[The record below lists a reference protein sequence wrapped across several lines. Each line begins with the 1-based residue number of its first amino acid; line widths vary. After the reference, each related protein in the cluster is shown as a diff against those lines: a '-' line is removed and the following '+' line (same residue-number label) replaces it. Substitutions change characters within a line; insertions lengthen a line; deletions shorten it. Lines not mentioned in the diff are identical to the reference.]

1 MPYPIRMRTRS
12 RLTLQRLEDRRT
24 PATVT
29 WDGGAGT
36 SSWFDAANWSDDKL
50 PAAVDD
56 VVIATGG
63 GVNFNG
69 AAAVASISSTTPFT
83 IAGGSLDISGTA
95 TFGSSLTHTGGTLE
109 GSGAV
114 TLNGPWSWTG
124 GTVQGVGTLV
134 LAAGATGQI
143 NTTTSSVKVVD
154 RAVEI
159 AGNLNWVGNLPLQTG
174 DGQFTVVSGGTF
186 DVRGNGR
193 WEFSAGTGAMPIT
206 VAVGATMKR
215 TVSTGT
221 TVFDGAV
228 KNNGSVV
235 VDTGILNLNGGGLWT
250 GTASLNAV
258 LCFTTGE
265 FTLANGTSMTGA
277 APLAVVS
284 GKVVV
289 DPGTAKVA
297 VFDQSGGTVGGPGT
311 LEVASNWAWSGG
323 LLQGAGKLILNSGS
337 AGKIDTGAGLVT
349 LNGRAVESAGSVVWV
364 GSSAI
369 ATGGAG
375 SLTVK
380 SGGVFDIQGNG
391 NWDEALA
398 GGPASIVVA
407 PGGTLRRTTG
417 VAVVVVDGPVTN
429 NGTIQVATGSLELAG
444 GLTNFAGTTLTGGAY
459 QLTGTLKVPA
469 VNVVTNLAE
478 VTLDGPAAGL
488 VTPGGANGLTGL
500 ANNTGAL
507 ALLNGASLTTA
518 GKLDSFGSATVG
530 VGSTLATGGDIN
542 QSGNFVV
549 NGILDPSGALAL
561 DSGIL
566 SGTGVVAGNVT
577 QNGGAI
583 QPAGF
588 TTGILT
594 ITGDLTTA
602 GGLVSVQLN
611 GAAAGAGYDQLDVQG
626 GVTLGGNL
634 GAALGF
640 KAPLPSSYTIIAN
653 SGTSD
658 PTVGAF
664 SNAAENSVLS
674 LSGVRF
680 RINYNAGDGNDVV
693 LTRLP
698 TGVAGVVVN
707 DGVTQRSMVRSI
719 TVTFEGKVTLPANPA
734 DAFNLQRT
742 GPGGTGP
749 VALTVS
755 TTGSTP
761 TQTVA
766 RLTFNGAL
774 SENTSLVDG
783 RYTLSVLG
791 AQMTDAGGAAVDA
804 DNDGTPGGTGVTNL
818 HRLFG
823 DNDGDADVD
832 AGDFGAFRATF
843 GATLN
848 LAFDF
853 DNDGDVDAG
862 DFGAFRQRFGL
873 GV

>member
-1 MPYPIRMRTRS
+1 MPYPIRTRPRS

-36 SSWFDAANWSDDKL
+36 NSWFDAANWSDDKL
-50 PAAVDD
+50 PVAVDD
-56 VVIATGG
+56 VVITTGA
-63 GVNFNG
+63 GVSFNG

-83 IAGGSLDISGTA
+83 LAGGSLDVSGVA
-95 TFGSSLTHTGGTLE
+95 TFGNAFTQTGGTLD
-109 GSGAV
+109 GSGTV

-124 GTVQGVGTLV
+124 GAVQGAGTLA
-134 LAAGATGQI
+134 LSAGAAGQI
-143 NTTTSSVKVVD
+143 DTTTASVKVVD
-154 RAVEI
+154 RVVDV
-159 AGNLNWVGNLPLQTG
+159 AGSLAWVGSLPLQTG
-174 DGQFTVVSGGTF
+174 DGQFTVVNGGSF

-193 WEFSAGTGAMPIT
+193 WEFSAGTRAMPIT

-215 TVSTGT
+215 TVSAGT
-221 TVFDGAV
+221 AIFDCAV
-228 KNNGSVV
+228 KNNGAVV
-235 VDTGILNLNGGGLWT
+235 VDTGILNFNGGGLWT
-250 GTASLNAV
+250 GTATLNAV

-265 FTLANGTSMTGA
+265 FTLADGTAMSGP

-284 GKVVV
+284 GKVIV

-297 VFDQSGGTVGGPGT
+297 VFDQTGGTVGGPGT
-311 LEVASNWAWSGG
+311 LEVTANWAWSGG
-323 LLQGAGKLILNSGS
+323 LVQGAGKLVVAAGA
-337 AGKIDTGAGLVT
+337 AGKIDTGATLVT
-349 LNGRAVESAGSVVWV
+349 LNGRAVESAGVVTWV
-364 GSSAI
+364 GANAI

-375 SLTVK
+375 SVTVK
-380 SGGVFDIQGNG
+380 SGGLFDVQGNG

-398 GGPASIVVA
+398 GGPAAIVVEA
-407 PGGTLRRTTG
+407 GGTLRRSVG

-429 NGTIQVATGSLELAG
+429 NGVISVASGSLELAG
-444 GLTNFAGTTLTGGAY
+444 GLTNFSGGTLAGGQY
-459 QLTGTLKVPA
+459 QLVGTLKLPA
-469 VNVVTNLAE
+469 VNVVTNLAQI
-478 VTLDGPAAGL
+478 TLDGPASGL
-488 VTPGGANGLTGL
+488 VTPAGFNGL
-500 ANNTGAL
+500 ANLAENSGAL
-507 ALLNGASLTTA
+507 TLLNGAALTTT
-518 GKLDSFGSATVG
+518 GKLDMFGSATVG
-530 VGSTLATGGDIN
+530 VGSTLAIGGDVN
-542 QSGNFVV
+542 QVGNIVV
-549 NGILDPSGALAL
+549 NGVLDPAGALLIDA
-561 DSGIL
+561 GIL
-566 SGTGVVAGNVT
+566 SGTGVVAGDVA

-611 GAAAGAGYDQLDVQG
+611 GTTAGAGYDQLDVQG

-640 KAPLPSSYTIIAN
+640 KAPSPSSFTIIAN

-658 PTVGAF
+658 PTVGEFA
-664 SNAAENSVLS
+664 NAAENATLT

-698 TGVAGVVVN
+698 TGVASVVVN
-707 DGVTQRSMVRSI
+707 DGAAQRSMVRTI
-719 TVTFEGKVTLPANPA
+719 AVTFDGKVTLPANPA
-734 DAFNLQRT
+734 DAFSLERT
-742 GPGGTGP
+742 GPGGGGF
-749 VALTVS
+749 VAVTVS
-755 TTGSTP
+755 TAGSTP
-761 TQTVA
+761 AQTVA
-766 RLTFNGAL
+766 TLTFNGAL
-774 SENTSLVDG
+774 SENKSLVDG

-791 AQMTDAGGAAVDA
+791 AQITDAGGAAVDA

-832 AGDFGAFRATF
+832 ASDFGAFRATF
-843 GATLN
+843 GTGSN

-853 DNDGDVDAG
+853 DSDGDVDAS

-873 GV
+873 SV